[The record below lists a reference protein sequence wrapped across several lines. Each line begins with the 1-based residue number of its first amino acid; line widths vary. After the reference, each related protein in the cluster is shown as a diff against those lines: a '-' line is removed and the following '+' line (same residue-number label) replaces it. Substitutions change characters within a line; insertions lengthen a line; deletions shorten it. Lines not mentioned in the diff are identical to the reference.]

1 MQITE
6 QKHGAVTVLSP
17 QGPLIGSDADA
28 FRTAALELIAR
39 TRGRFVVDASGIAYV
54 DSRGLEA
61 LLDVTDRL
69 SSSGGAMKLCAV
81 GETLREV
88 LQLTDVY
95 PMLEHFADVN
105 SAVRSFL

>member
-6 QKHGAVTVLSP
+6 QQHGAVTVLSP
-17 QGPLIGSDADA
+17 QGPLVGVDADA
-28 FRTAALELIAR
+28 FRTAAIEVMGR
-39 TRGRFVVDASGIAYV
+39 SRGRFVVDATGIAYV

-61 LLDVTDRL
+61 ILDVTERL
-69 SSSGGAMKLCAV
+69 ASSGGALKVCAS

-88 LQLTDVY
+88 LQLTEVY
-95 PMLEHFADVN
+95 PMLEHFVDVN